1 MLLSEANYY
10 GSSEIWNDCCP
21 IKLFGYFALATQN
34 KRPWAKVIILA
45 DSRSRTMPKWTK
57 RLQKI
62 GKSSSARQPMPRPS
76 PHSST
81 EWALKSKKTDST
93 TAKTIAEAYIVASV
107 NFYRTAVI
115 KYMNSDA
122 FAPSA
127 TLDWNEMNR
136 LVQKDGK

>member
-1 MLLSEANYY
+1 M
-10 GSSEIWNDCCP
+10 
-21 IKLFGYFALATQN
+21 
-34 KRPWAKVIILA
+34 
-45 DSRSRTMPKWTK
+45 K

-62 GKSSSARQPMPRPS
+62 GKSSSARHPMPRR
-76 PHSST
+76 
-81 EWALKSKKTDST
+81 ALTLRQRSLEIKKTDST

-127 TLDWNEMNR
+127 TLNWNEISR
-136 LVQKDGK
+136 LVQEDSK